1 MVSPIFYTILQKN
14 RRKMP
19 TKIYKEPVKYKG
31 RWEKKE
37 YKDPELSSTL
47 EKIISV
53 LCLTI

>member
-1 MVSPIFYTILQKN
+1 LVSPIFYIILQKN